1 MSHYGEIIIFFMT
14 DNVSNVEAYM
24 TCHVGR
30 EGNQHNELKW
40 VLSHPNP
47 CECTRVIMGG
57 INMWSSIRPSVP
69 TYADTPSLSDDVKA
83 IRSHYELKCN
93 KESKNYNDVLFL
105 RFYFCFVVV
114 VVVVFNRN
122 MGIGQVF

>member
-1 MSHYGEIIIFFMT
+1 MT
-14 DNVSNVEAYM
+14 DDISHVEAYM

-30 EGNQHNELKW
+30 EGNQHNEWKW

-57 INMWSSIRPSVP
+57 MNMWSSIRPSVP

-83 IRSHYELKCN
+83 IRSHYENSK
-93 KESKNYNDVLFL
+93 SKNYNYVLFL

-114 VVVVFNRN
+114 VVVFYRN
-122 MGIGQVF
+122 MGHTGQIF